1 MNIVYE
7 LFENLNESISDIP
20 ADSIVS
26 KTIYKSE
33 NQKVILFGFSS
44 GQELSDHTS
53 SSNAIIHIIKGDGV
67 IQVGGDTISAVSA
80 TWLHLKPDLPHSVKA
95 LSDLFMLLYLFPE

>member
-7 LFENLNESISDIP
+7 LFENLNEFISDIP

-53 SSNAIIHIIKGDGV
+53 SSNAIIHIIKGEGV
-67 IQVGGDTISAVSA
+67 IQVGGDTISAVSG

>member
-1 MNIVYE
+1 MNNEYE
-7 LFENLNESISDIP
+7 LINNLDESISELP
-20 ADSIVS
+20 TDSIVS

-53 SSNAIIHIIKGDGV
+53 SSNAIIHIIKGNGV
-67 IQVGGDTISAVSA
+67 INVGGETISAVSG
-80 TWLHLKPDLPHSVKA
+80 TWLHMKPELPHSVSA
-95 LSDLFMLLYLFPE
+95 LSDMHMLLYLFPE

>member
-20 ADSIVS
+20 ANSIVS
-26 KTIYKSE
+26 KTILKSE

-53 SSNAIIHIIKGDGV
+53 SSNAIIHIIKGEGV
-67 IQVGGDTISAVSA
+67 IQVGGDTISAVSG

>member
-1 MNIVYE
+1 MNIEYE
-7 LFENLNESISDIP
+7 LFENLNESISKIP

-53 SSNAIIHIIKGDGV
+53 SSNAIIHIIKGEGV
-67 IQVGGDTISAVSA
+67 IQVGGNTISAVSG
-80 TWLHLKPDLPHSVKA
+80 TWLQLKPELPHSVSA
-95 LSDLFMLLYLFPE
+95 LSDLYMLLYLFPA